1 MRLIIYTGK
10 GGTGKTVT
18 ACSTALKL
26 ADKNYDTL
34 VISSDPAHTLSDAF
48 MLRNDN
54 SNNSDGEYSD
64 MKRIIPRLS
73 ALQVD
78 PIVEMSSKYSN
89 ILSYI
94 ASIFSS
100 RGADNAIAYEI
111 AMMPGMTQLFSL
123 LRIEEVIR
131 TNCFDAIVLDMPA
144 SGEALRYLY
153 FPKLIGSIRRKL
165 TGMMGFFS
173 EFSRILHGFSGV
185 PQADRIM
192 QYENEL
198 FEKLNALSDIIRDS
212 NVTSMRLIA
221 NPDTFSIENAKRTF
235 MSASLYGINVDLV
248 LINKVMPLIKDS
260 SLSPEKY
267 FKEWA
272 EYHNTKVQ
280 EARANFYPLPI
291 KEVPLY
297 RKELAGIE
305 MLRVN
310 ADSIFTDEE
319 DPAKIFYRGKPFSIT
334 QDSPNIL
341 RIAIKVPFTHKENLD
356 IRRFGSDAIIK
367 VKTSTGYMVNVIP
380 LPVITFNMK
389 MVRAKLDDDNT
400 LNIYFRN

>member
-1 MRLIIYTGK
+1 
-10 GGTGKTVT
+10 
-18 ACSTALKL
+18 
-26 ADKNYDTL
+26 
-34 VISSDPAHTLSDAF
+34 
-48 MLRNDN
+48 
-54 SNNSDGEYSD
+54 
-64 MKRIIPRLS
+64 
-73 ALQVD
+73 
-78 PIVEMSSKYSN
+78 
-89 ILSYI
+89 
-94 ASIFSS
+94 
-100 RGADNAIAYEI
+100 
-111 AMMPGMTQLFSL
+111 
-123 LRIEEVIR
+123 
-131 TNCFDAIVLDMPA
+131 
-144 SGEALRYLY
+144 
-153 FPKLIGSIRRKL
+153 
-165 TGMMGFFS
+165 MGFFS